1 MHRVDTFDRTSLVL
15 KNKMNNN
22 LQEKIMHNLEQGSS
36 VYVCFVTPAMHL
48 TRCGRPGLMFKLYE
62 RDINDNLWSLINKC
76 HRNTLSSIVV
86 NQTHQGGFRY
96 N

>member
-36 VYVCFVTPAMHL
+36 VYVCF
-48 TRCGRPGLMFKLYE
+48 
-62 RDINDNLWSLINKC
+62 RDASNAFDTVWEAWTN
-76 HRNTLSSIVV
+76 V
-86 NQTHQGGFRY
+86 
-96 N
+96 